1 MNQYSSWKYILILL
15 TIGLSLLYVTPN
27 FYGESF
33 AVQVMP
39 VKAGETID
47 RSTLKL
53 VESSLDKAKI
63 QNIGIAF
70 EDTDI
75 KIKFKE
81 ANDQLNA
88 KQVIEKSLGNKFVV
102 ALNLISNSP
111 DWLSNLGA
119 LPMYLG
125 LDLRGGVHFLMQLDL
140 SKLSE
145 KKNDGFLVNVRK
157 ELQNENIKYYDSKV
171 INNYVQLKFKSEDA
185 LNQAKNII
193 RAQGSGRSIFGGKGP
208 AKETEAF
215 NFSQIKNNNE
225 FILKIKNNQYTDEEN
240 VNFALKQNLET
251 LHNRVNELGVAEPI
265 IQQQGKDRIVVQ
277 LPGVQDTAKAKEII
291 GRTAILE
298 MRMVDEERSDPAT
311 IEKAENGQLP
321 PGTEL
326 YYDRSGN
333 PLLVKKEVILTGER
347 LEDASPGVDQ
357 MTGQSVV
364 YLDLDSVGTNIFKEV
379 TRKNIG
385 KRIALL
391 LIEKNYTE
399 VITAPKIKSEIGGGN
414 VMITGMENAQESTDI
429 SLLLRAGSLSVPM
442 EIVEERTVGPS
453 MGKENIARGVNS
465 TMWGFAAIVV
475 LMVAYYMFFG
485 VVSVIGLSVNLLFL
499 TALLSALQATL
510 TLPGLAA
517 IAITIGMAIDANVL
531 INERIRDEIRNG
543 MPPQKSISQGYE
555 KAWGTILDSNITT
568 MIAGLALFMFGSG
581 PIKGFAVVLV
591 LGILTSVYSAIFVS
605 RGIVNYIYGNK
616 RTIKKISIGEI
627 FKVENN

>member
-39 VKAGETID
+39 VKAGETVD

-53 VESSLDKAKI
+53 VESALDKANI
-63 QNIGIAF
+63 QNIGISF

-81 ANDQLNA
+81 ATDQLYA

-157 ELQNENIKYYDSKV
+157 ELQKENIKYYDSKV

-185 LNQAKNII
+185 LNEAKNII
-193 RAQGSGRSIFGGKGP
+193 RAQGSGRSIFGGNAP

-215 NFSQIKNNNE
+215 NFSEIKNNNE

-265 IQQQGKDRIVVQ
+265 IQQQGQDRIVVQ

-298 MRMVDEERSDPAT
+298 MRMVDEDRSDPAT

-326 YYDRSGN
+326 YYDRAGN

-364 YLDLDSVGTNIFKEV
+364 YLDLDSVGTNIFKEI

-475 LMVAYYMFFG
+475 LMIAYYMFFG

-499 TALLSALQATL
+499 TALLSAIQATL

-543 MPPQKSISQGYE
+543 MPPQKSISQGYD

>member
-15 TIGLSLLYVTPN
+15 TVGLSLLYVTPN

-53 VESSLDKAKI
+53 VETSLEKAKI
-63 QNIGIAF
+63 QNIGITF

-157 ELQNENIKYYDSKV
+157 ELQKENIKYYDSKV
-171 INNYVQLKFKSEDA
+171 INNYVQLKFKSEDE

-193 RAQGSGRSIFGGKGP
+193 RAQGSGRSIFGGNSP
-208 AKETEAF
+208 TKETEAF
-215 NFSQIKNNNE
+215 NFSQIKSNNE

-311 IEKAENGQLP
+311 IEKAENGQVP

-543 MPPQKSISQGYE
+543 MPPQKSISQGYD

>member
-1 MNQYSSWKYILILL
+1 MNQYASWKYILILL
-15 TIGLSLLYVTPN
+15 SIGLSFLYVTPN

-47 RSTLKL
+47 SSTLRA
-53 VESSLDKAKI
+53 VESSLNKANI
-63 QNIGIAF
+63 QNIGISF

-75 KIKFKE
+75 KVKFKE
-81 ANDQLNA
+81 ASDQLNA
-88 KQVIEKSLGNKFVV
+88 KQVIEKSLGKKFVV

-111 DWLSNLGA
+111 AWLSNLGA

-145 KKNDGFLVNVRK
+145 KKNDGFLINVRK
-157 ELQNENIKYYDSKV
+157 SLQKENVKYYDSKV
-171 INNYVQLKFKSEDA
+171 INNYIQLKFKSEDS
-185 LNQAKNII
+185 LNKAKNII
-193 RAQGSGRSIFGGKGP
+193 RDQGAGRSIFGGKGP

-215 NFSQIKNNNE
+215 NFSEIKSTNE
-225 FILKIKNNQYTDEEN
+225 FILKVKNNQYTDEEN

-298 MRMVDEERSDPAT
+298 MRMVAEERSDPAT

-321 PGTEL
+321 PGIEL

-333 PLLVKKEVILTGER
+333 PILVKKEVILTGER

-357 MTGQSVV
+357 LTGQSVV
-364 YLDLDSVGTNIFKEV
+364 YLDLDSIGTNIFKEV
-379 TRKNIG
+379 TRANVG

-414 VMITGMENAQESTDI
+414 VMITGMESAQESTDI

-465 TMWGFAAIVV
+465 TIWGFAAIVI

-543 MPPQKSISQGYE
+543 MPPQKSISQGYD

-591 LGILTSVYSAIFVS
+591 LGILTSMYSAIFVS

-627 FKVENN
+627 FKIDNN

>member
-1 MNQYSSWKYILILL
+1 MNHYSSWKYILILL

-39 VKAGETID
+39 VKAGEAVD

-53 VESSLDKAKI
+53 VEASLEKANI
-63 QNIGIAF
+63 QNTGITF

-81 ANDQLNA
+81 ATDQLNA
-88 KQVIEKSLGNKFVV
+88 KQVIEKSLGSRFVV

-145 KKNDGFLVNVRK
+145 KKNDGFLANVRK
-157 ELQNENIKYYDSKV
+157 ELQKENIKYYDSKV
-171 INNYVQLKFKSEDA
+171 VNNYVQLKSKSEDA
-185 LNQAKNII
+185 LNEAKNII
-193 RAQGSGRSIFGGKGP
+193 RAQGSGRSIFGGNAP

-215 NFSQIKNNNE
+215 NFSEIKNNNE

-298 MRMVDEERSDPAT
+298 MRMVDEDRSDPAT

-364 YLDLDSVGTNIFKEV
+364 YLDLDSIGTNIFKEV

-475 LMVAYYMFFG
+475 LMVSYYMFFG

-591 LGILTSVYSAIFVS
+591 LGILTSVFSAIFVS

>member
-1 MNQYSSWKYILILL
+1 MNHYSSWKYILILL

-39 VKAGETID
+39 VKAGEAVD

-53 VESSLDKAKI
+53 VEASLEKANI
-63 QNIGIAF
+63 QNTGITF

-81 ANDQLNA
+81 ATDQLNA
-88 KQVIEKSLGNKFVV
+88 KQVIEKSLGSKFVV

-145 KKNDGFLVNVRK
+145 KKNDGFLANVRK
-157 ELQNENIKYYDSKV
+157 ELQKENIKYYDSKV
-171 INNYVQLKFKSEDA
+171 VNNYVQLKFKSEDA
-185 LNQAKNII
+185 LNEAKNII
-193 RAQGSGRSIFGGKGP
+193 RAQGSGRSIFGGNAP

-215 NFSQIKNNNE
+215 NFSEIKNNNE

-298 MRMVDEERSDPAT
+298 MRMVDEDRSDPAT

-364 YLDLDSVGTNIFKEV
+364 YLDLDSIGTNIFKEV

-475 LMVAYYMFFG
+475 LMVSYYMFFG

-591 LGILTSVYSAIFVS
+591 LGILTSVFSAIFVS

-616 RTIKKISIGEI
+616 RIIKKISIGEI

>member
-1 MNQYSSWKYILILL
+1 MNQYASWKYILILL
-15 TIGLSLLYVTPN
+15 SIGLSFLYVTPN

-47 RSTLKL
+47 SSTLRA
-53 VESSLDKAKI
+53 VESSLNKANI
-63 QNIGIAF
+63 QNIGISF
-70 EDTDI
+70 ENTDI
-75 KIKFKE
+75 KVKFKE
-81 ANDQLNA
+81 ASDQLNA
-88 KQVIEKSLGNKFVV
+88 KQVIEKSLGKKFVV

-111 DWLSNLGA
+111 AWLSNLGA

-145 KKNDGFLVNVRK
+145 KKNDGFLINVRK
-157 ELQNENIKYYDSKV
+157 SLQKENVKYYDSKV
-171 INNYVQLKFKSEDA
+171 INNYIQLKFKSEDSI
-185 LNQAKNII
+185 NKAKNII
-193 RAQGSGRSIFGGKGP
+193 RDQGAGRSIFGGKGP

-215 NFSQIKNNNE
+215 NFSEIKSNNE
-225 FILKIKNNQYTDEEN
+225 FILKVKNNQYTDEEN

-298 MRMVDEERSDPAT
+298 MRMVAEERSDPAT

-321 PGTEL
+321 PGIEL

-333 PLLVKKEVILTGER
+333 PILVKKEVILTGER

-357 MTGQSVV
+357 LTGQSVV
-364 YLDLDSVGTNIFKEV
+364 YLDLDSIGTNIFKEV
-379 TRKNIG
+379 TRANVG

-414 VMITGMENAQESTDI
+414 VMITGMESAQESTDI

-465 TMWGFAAIVV
+465 TIWGFAAIVI

-543 MPPQKSISQGYE
+543 MPPQKSISQGYD

-591 LGILTSVYSAIFVS
+591 LGILTSMYSAIFVS

-627 FKVENN
+627 FKIDNN

>member
-1 MNQYSSWKYILILL
+1 MNHYSSWKYILILL

-39 VKAGETID
+39 VKAGETVD

-53 VESSLDKAKI
+53 VEASLEKANI
-63 QNIGIAF
+63 QNTGITF

-81 ANDQLNA
+81 ATDQLNA
-88 KQVIEKSLGNKFVV
+88 KQVIEKSLGSKFVV

-145 KKNDGFLVNVRK
+145 KKNDGFLANVRK
-157 ELQNENIKYYDSKV
+157 ELQKENIKYYDSKV
-171 INNYVQLKFKSEDA
+171 VNNYVQLKFKSEDA
-185 LNQAKNII
+185 LNEAKNII
-193 RAQGSGRSIFGGKGP
+193 RAQGSGRSIFGGNAP

-215 NFSQIKNNNE
+215 NFSEIKNNNE

-240 VNFALKQNLET
+240 VSFALKQNLET

-298 MRMVDEERSDPAT
+298 MRMVDEDRSDPAT

-364 YLDLDSVGTNIFKEV
+364 YLDLDSIGTNIFKEV

-475 LMVAYYMFFG
+475 LMVSYYMFFG

-591 LGILTSVYSAIFVS
+591 LGILTSVFSAIFVS

>member
-1 MNQYSSWKYILILL
+1 MNHYSSWKYILILL

-39 VKAGETID
+39 VKAGEAVD

-53 VESSLDKAKI
+53 VETSLEKANI
-63 QNIGIAF
+63 QNTGITF

-81 ANDQLNA
+81 ATDQLNA
-88 KQVIEKSLGNKFVV
+88 KQVIEKSLGSKFVV

-145 KKNDGFLVNVRK
+145 KKNDGFLANVRK
-157 ELQNENIKYYDSKV
+157 ELQKENIKYYDSKV
-171 INNYVQLKFKSEDA
+171 VNNYVQLKFKSEDA
-185 LNQAKNII
+185 LNEAKNII
-193 RAQGSGRSIFGGKGP
+193 RAQGSGRSIFGGNAP

-215 NFSQIKNNNE
+215 NFSEIKNNNE

-298 MRMVDEERSDPAT
+298 MRMVDEDRSDPAT

-364 YLDLDSVGTNIFKEV
+364 YLDLDSIGTNIFKEV

-475 LMVAYYMFFG
+475 LMVSYYMFFG

-591 LGILTSVYSAIFVS
+591 LGILTSVFSAIFVS

>member
-1 MNQYSSWKYILILL
+1 MNHYSSWKYILILL

-39 VKAGETID
+39 VKAGEAVD

-53 VESSLDKAKI
+53 VETSLEKANI
-63 QNIGIAF
+63 QNTGITF

-81 ANDQLNA
+81 ATDQLNA
-88 KQVIEKSLGNKFVV
+88 KQVIEKSLGSRFVV

-145 KKNDGFLVNVRK
+145 KKNDGFLANVRK
-157 ELQNENIKYYDSKV
+157 ELQKENIKYYDSKV
-171 INNYVQLKFKSEDA
+171 VNNYVQLKFKSEDA
-185 LNQAKNII
+185 LNEAKNII
-193 RAQGSGRSIFGGKGP
+193 RAQGSGRSIFGGNAP

-215 NFSQIKNNNE
+215 NFSEIKNNNE

-298 MRMVDEERSDPAT
+298 MRMVDEDRSDPAT

-364 YLDLDSVGTNIFKEV
+364 YLDLDSIGTNIFKEV

-475 LMVAYYMFFG
+475 LMVSYYMFFG

-591 LGILTSVYSAIFVS
+591 LGILTSVFSAIFVS